1 MHGFAV
7 LHAGPREQLARH
19 GIQAPVH
26 SIASISACTGT
37 RRLQR
42 YGTLHAVTARSTG
55 PVYQKTWIYRES
67 FTDVHARQLLFFGVS
82 ILGHAV
88 THQQVLSLSRT
99 SQGKKPTSKNIT
111 HSVSLDLDRYGVL
124 RHRLR
129 DSSS

>member
-1 MHGFAV
+1 MALPFFMQVQENSSPGTAFRRRYIRSRRFLPV
-7 LHAGPREQLARH
+7 RE
-19 GIQAPVH
+19 P
-26 SIASISACTGT
+26 